1 MIQRLSVELRKV
13 EVKFDGKLD
22 YVIMST
28 VLARISI
35 SSYRPRLLLRLM
47 AKHIKRLTP
56 SLLKGGRTGFDM
68 LEYRGDKVL
77 WVVTTI
83 LINDACEFIR
93 ANTSLLGCLRLWFD
107 STGKKRA
114 ADMLE
119 AILGRIDRVL
129 GFEKVKEV
137 IADLFKPLILPS
149 VIAGMEFLNRA
160 QSPVIT
166 SLPTLL
172 VHASRFSTE
181 RRPAAFRD
189 LLTAS
194 EDTHKHGSQND
205 NSATQTR
212 PGRRCHASNPET
224 SRSRRTC
231 CDKSPLAVAGGRMRT
246 AAQTETRQVLLIAFS
261 TATPGGK
268 RSDQGSDRERSADHV
283 RLLSPGDAQSL
294 SDDEPLST
302 DQGRASSSA
311 SQVQEDIASAS
322 ARAFGQLR
330 TCIQIPSAFDHT
342 GLDTNTC
349 DGVERRLG
357 KELLSYGI
365 SVGLEEGAWTGEYL
379 SACAASVL
387 GEALTSDE
395 VMTELARA
403 LDLPVRSRET
413 KAATQVAVMLARASR
428 HKSVEYIC
436 EAVIKFYAPVMQ
448 EALRLARPLVSVCTS
463 APPEEAR
470 QHIIDVVALHNA
482 GHDFDS
488 GLRPMEAVLSTHES
502 ASEGL
507 FTLDCLNRS
516 RLG

>member
-1 MIQRLSVELRKV
+1 
-13 EVKFDGKLD
+13 
-22 YVIMST
+22 MST

-35 SSYRPRLLLRLM
+35 SSYRPSLLLRLM

-93 ANTSLLGCLRLWFD
+93 ANTSLLGIVAQVLTCNRVLNCILKCLRLWFD

-149 VIAGMEFLNRA
+149 VIAGMDLNRA

-172 VHASRFSTE
+172 VHANRFSTE

-189 LLTAS
+189 LLTES
-194 EDTHKHGSQND
+194 EDSHKHGSQND
-205 NSATQTR
+205 SSATQAR

-231 CDKSPLAVAGGRMRT
+231 RDKS
-246 AAQTETRQVLLIAFS
+246 
-261 TATPGGK
+261 
-268 RSDQGSDRERSADHV
+268 H
-283 RLLSPGDAQSL
+283 
-294 SDDEPLST
+294 DEPLWTGS
-302 DQGRASSSA
+302 

-322 ARAFGQLR
+322 ARAFGRLR
-330 TCIQIPSAFDHT
+330 TYIQIPSAFDHT

-395 VMTELARA
+395 VMTELARV

-428 HKSVEYIC
+428 HQSVEYIC

-448 EALRLARPLVSVCTS
+448 EALRLAKPLVSVCTS

-470 QHIIDVVALHNA
+470 QHIIDVVALYNA

-502 ASEGL
+502 TSEGL

>member
-1 MIQRLSVELRKV
+1 
-13 EVKFDGKLD
+13 
-22 YVIMST
+22 MST

-93 ANTSLLGCLRLWFD
+93 ANNSLLGIVAQVLTCNRVLNCILKCLRLWFD

-149 VIAGMEFLNRA
+149 VIAGMDFLNRA

-172 VHASRFSTE
+172 VHANRFSTE

-194 EDTHKHGSQND
+194 EDTHKHDSQND
-205 NSATQTR
+205 SSATQTR
-212 PGRRCHASNPET
+212 PGRRGHASNPET

-231 CDKSPLAVAGGRMRT
+231 RDKS
-246 AAQTETRQVLLIAFS
+246 
-261 TATPGGK
+261 
-268 RSDQGSDRERSADHV
+268 H
-283 RLLSPGDAQSL
+283 
-294 SDDEPLST
+294 DEPLST
-302 DQGRASSSA
+302 DRRASLSA

-322 ARAFGQLR
+322 ARAFGRLR
-330 TCIQIPSAFDHT
+330 AFIQIPSAFDHT

-357 KELLSYGI
+357 KELLSYAI

-428 HKSVEYIC
+428 HQSVEYIC